1 MSGAK
6 YRVTARGRL
15 AWETKDPAVP
25 SDYRMILWL
34 VDFHGDGQLETWM
47 SNFPQQRIEDC
58 VDELQEL
65 GFLERVDAA
74 PARPVTPQP
83 RIVAVH
89 PGELENA
96 YAAVEQHGA
105 YVSAERLKA
114 RAAKRASE
122 TTVLIVED
130 DPDQRALAD
139 LRVSMAGYAVRVA
152 ESQAALLRSLAK
164 DGAPDLLLLDVMLPD
179 GDGFDI
185 LARLRR
191 LPSFSSLPIVM
202 LTVRKERAD
211 IERGLMLGADG
222 YVTKPYSK
230 SILAALIARIL
241 GAGIQG

>member
-34 VDFHGDGQLETWM
+34 IDFHGDGQLETWM
-47 SNFPQQRIEDC
+47 RNFPEQRLADC

-65 GFLERVDAA
+65 GFLERVDPVSARAA
-74 PARPVTPQP
+74 APQP
-83 RIVAVH
+83 RVVAVH
-89 PGELENA
+89 ASELEDA
-96 YAAVEQHGA
+96 YSCVEQHGA

-114 RAAKRASE
+114 RAVKRASE
-122 TTVLIVED
+122 TVVLIVED

-152 ESQAALLRSLAK
+152 ESQTALLRSLAK
-164 DGAPDLLLLDVMLPD
+164 DGTPDLLLLDVMLPD

-191 LPSFSSLPIVM
+191 LPSLSSLPIVM
-202 LTVRKERAD
+202 LTVRRERAD

-230 SILAALIARIL
+230 SILAALVARIL
-241 GAGIQG
+241 GSAPG